1 MNRPPY
7 LIDIPADEYHA
18 ATKRNEYT
26 TSHRLNLYRRC
37 PKLYKKTIDGEI
49 VEGDTAT
56 FLLGRATHT
65 LILEGAEAFKAEYM
79 VSDGPSNP
87 KTGKPYGKTALA
99 YINWAA
105 VQEKPV
111 ISSEDFGLIETMGE
125 AVRAHEVAA
134 ELLSD
139 GVAEATV
146 RVSWNGEPVQAR
158 IDWLDTDRGIICD
171 LKTCDD
177 LDKFRYN
184 IRDFGYVTQ
193 MAFYAHALELAG
205 YAGPRLKAYLIAVE
219 KREPYR
225 VGVFEISAPTLDD
238 GNFASP
244 GAKYGAGNDF
254 LINALKN
261 SRQTDFWP
269 TLFEGVQLI

>member
-65 LILEGAEAFKAEYM
+65 LILEGAEAFKSEYM
-79 VSDGPSNP
+79 VSDGPENP
-87 KTGKPYGKTALA
+87 KTGKPYGKTAQA
-99 YINWAA
+99 YVSWAA
-105 VQEKPV
+105 AQEKPV

-158 IDWLDTDRGIICD
+158 IDWLDTDRGVICD

-254 LINALKN
+254 LINALKT

-269 TLFEGVQLI
+269 TLFEGIQLI